1 MAFEKQ
7 SRQKKENTGLR
18 VLPNNYEAEQAVLG
32 AILSDN
38 DIANDIVCDLREED
52 FYTPAHKIVF
62 KCIKGLNTN
71 NKPID
76 IVMLSNQLT
85 LEDNLEKIGGVPML
99 VDLAQ
104 SISSTAN
111 CNYYVNILK
120 QKSLL
125 RSIIRSCN
133 DIIGSSY
140 EVEDAEK
147 VLALA
152 ESLIYG
158 ISENKQNSSLLH
170 ISEATVEVLKR
181 ITDQYQ
187 HKATNTS
194 LKVGFSNLDE
204 HTNGFVGGQ
213 LIILAARP
221 GCGKTSFAMNMVAN
235 IARQQPEKVV
245 AVFNLEMSASELV
258 SRLISNIANI
268 DGEILKDGSNLDD
281 QNDMTKI
288 WKAEAVLDQSNVYID
303 DTTLI
308 TAEQILSK
316 CRRLKAQKGA
326 LDFVV
331 VDYLQLMDSTSGYS
345 SKQQQ
350 VADTS
355 RAFKVLA
362 KELKVP
368 VLVLSQ
374 MSRSIEKRE
383 QEGLD
388 ATPKLSDLRESGAIE
403 QDADIVFFL
412 SKGDFELFGKDGEA
426 IYLNIAKHRNGSTGN
441 LAFAW
446 KKSVM
451 EFVPVK
457 NIVVKASEEKSQ
469 NSESDATELEIKK
482 KTNAQTPI
490 EAHEENTYFV
500 DDYSLEQDGGNLI
513 VTSDIAAD
521 PLAGLQKAEIKT
533 TPNFGNDDE
542 E

>member
-187 HKATNTS
+187 HKTTNTS

-204 HTNGFVGGQ
+204 HTNGFMGGQ

-235 IARQQPEKVV
+235 IAHQQPEKVV

-457 NIVVKASEEKSQ
+457 NIVVKASEVKSQ
-469 NSESDATELEIKK
+469 SSESDATELEIKK